1 MLEIK
6 NEKLS
11 IPVVVF
17 AGLLW
22 SFGPLVVRNMDDPGL
37 IPWQYLFARGLVI
50 FFLLNIYLFFD
61 EGIEFYKNYLRIGI
75 AGIIGGVG
83 LGTAM
88 ITFIWSITNTSA
100 AITLL
105 CLSAMPFITALLG
118 FLFLKEKIRPSVWV
132 AIFVASIGVAIMAF
146 DSVSIG
152 SLNGLIYG
160 LASAL
165 GFSIF
170 SVSLRW
176 KKETPKFTTVAVA
189 GLFCCLFS
197 IAILIQKD
205 LNFLSSS
212 KNQGL
217 FALHGTLVC
226 LGLIL
231 YSIGSKNLPAAELT
245 LLSLTEVI
253 GGIFWVW
260 IPILGINEIP
270 TNNTIIGGFLIF
282 MAIIY
287 YSLVIKNNRRFI
299 GLN

>member
-37 IPWQYLFARGLVI
+37 IPWQYLFTRGFVI

-118 FLFLKEKIRPSVWV
+118 FLFLKETIRPSVWV

-152 SLNGLIYG
+152 SINGLIYG
-160 LASAL
+160 LASAF

-217 FALHGTLVC
+217 FAVHGTLVC
-226 LGLIL
+226 FGLIL

-260 IPILGINEIP
+260 IPIFGINEIP

>member
-37 IPWQYLFARGLVI
+37 VPWQYLFTRGLVI

-75 AGIIGGVG
+75 AGIIGAVG

-132 AIFVASIGVAIMAF
+132 AIFVASIGVVIMAF

-160 LASAL
+160 LASAF

-253 GGIFWVW
+253 GGICWVW
-260 IPILGINEIP
+260 IPIFGINEIP

>member
-1 MLEIK
+1 MLDIK

-37 IPWQYLFARGLVI
+37 VPWQYLFARGLVI

-152 SLNGLIYG
+152 SINGLIYG

-176 KKETPKFTTVAVA
+176 KKETPKFTTVAIA
-189 GLFCCLFS
+189 GLFCCIFS
-197 IAILIQKD
+197 ITILIQKD

-212 KNQGL
+212 KNEGL
-217 FALHGTLVC
+217 FAIHGTLVC

-231 YSIGSKNLPAAELT
+231 YSIGSKNVPAAELT

-253 GGIFWVW
+253 GGIFWCW